1 MGLTTSV
8 RRGKWFISG
17 KLLDTAIA
25 NTATTGG
32 WQPLEGVFPVTITVS
47 GTFAG
52 GTTVT
57 LYVEN
62 GLTAPA
68 DVDANYGVLQT
79 YTAPG
84 VYILQGPAEWIKA
97 AITGYTSGDVT
108 VSVEASEAASGVH

>member
-17 KLLDTAIA
+17 KLLDAAAA
-25 NTATTGG
+25 NSSTSGG
-32 WQPLEGVFPVTITVS
+32 WQPIEGIFPVTITVA
-47 GTFAG
+47 GTFVG
-52 GTTVT
+52 TVT
-57 LYVEN
+57 LYIEN
-62 GLTAPA
+62 GAAAPTDT
-68 DVDANYGVLQT
+68 DVNHGVLQS

-97 AITGYTSGDVT
+97 AITGYVSGSVT

>member
-17 KLLDTAIA
+17 KLLDAAIA
-25 NTATTGG
+25 NTATIGG

-62 GLTAPA
+62 GLTAA
-68 DVDANYGVLQT
+68 DVDANHGVLQT

-97 AITGYTSGDVT
+97 AITGYVSGSVT